1 MIFGR
6 CSPAVLVRLCF
17 HTEFYASSYPYDGIP
32 EGREDHQL
40 REQHAAVYREAARRL
55 HAQSRGEVRGPLIF
69 NKRAPSMAGVLF
81 LCTALKASK
90 LQSTDEAK
98 TSRTACDDSFG
109 ISVTYCPE
117 APRPRL
123 SVCNAYKLHEPL
135 KARCIL
141 VPNHQS
147 FSARGERVL
156 TDKDRA
162 QFLTF

>member
-1 MIFGR
+1 MMGHFSLDGDR
-6 CSPAVLVRLCF
+6 SLHGPCSRTRRSPCRKKAPLRYCCDVYNSCACSVGFWVPGLTLCF
-17 HTEFYASSYPYDGIP
+17 
-32 EGREDHQL
+32 
-40 REQHAAVYREAARRL
+40 
-55 HAQSRGEVRGPLIF
+55 
-69 NKRAPSMAGVLF
+69 
-81 LCTALKASK
+81 CTALKASK